1 MIPNVCLLC
10 VSLGEIVVGFFGKS
24 FVVGMIS
31 HGGLLRDSLGEFTVR
46 FLKKSHNDGYVF
58 SRGTFVSLAR

>member
-24 FVVGMIS
+24 FVVGMFS

-46 FLKKSHNDGYVF
+46 FL
-58 SRGTFVSLAR
+58 